1 MEAESFLEGEESSV
15 EKNREAED
23 GNSQNVNTK
32 EECICIFRQAQGPIQ
47 VHVKI

>member
-15 EKNREAED
+15 ENNREAED
-23 GNSQNVNTK
+23 GNTQNVNTK
-32 EECICIFRQAQGPIQ
+32 DRCICIFRQAQGPTQ

>member
-1 MEAESFLEGEESSV
+1 MEAESVLEGEESSV

-23 GNSQNVNTK
+23 GNTQNVNTK
-32 EECICIFRQAQGPIQ
+32 EGCICLVRQAQGPTQ